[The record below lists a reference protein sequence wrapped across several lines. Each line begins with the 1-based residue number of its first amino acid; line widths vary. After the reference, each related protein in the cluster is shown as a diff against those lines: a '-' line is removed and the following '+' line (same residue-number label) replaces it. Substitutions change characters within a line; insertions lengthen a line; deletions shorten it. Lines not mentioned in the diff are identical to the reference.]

1 MHDFSRKIYFYCW
14 EKLQKNMY
22 FHPKMAWP
30 PAAYDVISQNH
41 SNCLS
46 LNSSQNVCK
55 EWMNSYWK
63 RQVLMFYPLGKNSKK
78 PSSGAGGCHNP
89 PPPPNSPTLYVVR
102 PRVNTTITSFILYEK
117 FLQFDWLRAV
127 VFQLNLKYL
136 HVKITKLLRV
146 VV

>member
-78 PSSGAGGCHNP
+78 PSSGAGGCHP
-89 PPPPNSPTLYVVR
+89 PPSPQLPHLVR
-102 PRVNTTITSFILYEK
+102 CTSESKYNDYKFYTIWEISAI
-117 FLQFDWLRAV
+117 WLA
-127 VFQLNLKYL
+127 QSSG
-136 HVKITKLLRV
+136 ISA
-146 VV
+146 

>member
-1 MHDFSRKIYFYCW
+1 
-14 EKLQKNMY
+14 
-22 FHPKMAWP
+22 
-30 PAAYDVISQNH
+30 
-41 SNCLS
+41 
-46 LNSSQNVCK
+46 
-55 EWMNSYWK
+55 
-63 RQVLMFYPLGKNSKK
+63 MFYPLGKNSKK
-78 PSSGAGGCHNP
+78 PSRGAGGCH
-89 PPPPNSPTLYVVR
+89 SPTLYVVR

>member
-14 EKLQKNMY
+14 KKFKKKMY
-22 FHPKMAWP
+22 FHPKMTWP
-30 PAAYDVISQNH
+30 PATYDVISQNH

-46 LNSSQNVCK
+46 LSSSQNVCK
-55 EWMNSYWK
+55 GWMNSYWK
-63 RQVLMFYPLGKNSKK
+63 RQVLMFYPLGKKLKK
-78 PSSGAGGCHNP
+78 PSRGAGKCHTP
-89 PPPPNSPTLYVVR
+89 PPPPHSPTLYVVS

-117 FLQFDWLRAV
+117 FLQFDWLRVV

>member
-14 EKLQKNMY
+14 KKLKKNMY

-30 PAAYDVISQNH
+30 PATYDVISQNH

-46 LNSSQNVCK
+46 LNSFQNVCK

-78 PSSGAGGCHNP
+78 PSRGAGGCH
-89 PPPPNSPTLYVVR
+89 PPPPNSPTLYVVH

-127 VFQLNLKYL
+127 VFQLHLKYP